1 MVHEVQTAKGGS
13 AVLLVGPE
21 LGEVGSV
28 PVPSRGSPSLR
39 TSRGGGERSDVMV
52 PQGALLRISA

>member
-39 TSRGGGERSDVMV
+39 PSRGGERSDVMV